1 MNANTVRGILLAIL
15 IGAVMVAG
23 VIIASPKAHATPEQ
37 DYIYY
42 ALLEGNGFR
51 ISDPQVMKRNAQIVC
66 ADLYSGTNWRVVMAR
81 IMSEANHTVDE
92 SATIVAAAVIAYCPE
107 MTPPEFLDSQV
118 A

>member
-1 MNANTVRGILLAIL
+1 MNANTVRGLFLAML
-15 IGAVMVAG
+15 IGAAMVAG
-23 VIIASPKAHATPEQ
+23 VLIVAPKAKATPEQ

-92 SATIVAAAVIAYCPE
+92 ASTILAAAVIAYCPE
-107 MTPPEFLDSQV
+107 MTPPELSNEQV